1 MKKGVERM
9 IVEKKAWPEM
19 FEKVLKGEKN
29 ADLRIADFEIK
40 AGDTLVLKEFNPK
53 TQQYSGRKV
62 EKRVSAVTRHDKL
75 FEMYNEKDLKQKGL
89 LLIEM
94 K

>member
-1 MKKGVERM
+1 M
-9 IVEKKAWPEM
+9 IVEKKAWPEL
-19 FEKVLKGEKN
+19 FEKVLRGEKN

-40 AGDTLVLKEFNPK
+40 AGDTLVLKEFDPETK
-53 TQQYSGRKV
+53 AFTGRKV
-62 EKRVSAVTRHDKL
+62 ERKVSAVTRLDRL
-75 FEMYNEKDLKQKGL
+75 FEMYSEKDLKQKGL